1 MKSFRGFTTLVK
13 GIGLALL
20 SLVLVA
26 CGGDDN
32 KKKNVTVS
40 VTPATA
46 TVKVGM
52 TQSFAATVA
61 GTKNTSVTWSVDQA
75 NGGTI
80 TATGVYT
87 APNTPGT
94 YNVTATSVSDNT
106 KKASATVTVTP
117 LDKTSVRVFHGS
129 ADAPKVNL
137 WVNGAVAVSNLDYQ
151 QSTGVLELNEGTYNI
166 AVEGVIPSGN
176 ATVIGPVA
184 LALAGNTAYDVIAV
198 GAVANIEPLVLSDT
212 GSLSDATKVR
222 VRVAHLAAAA
232 PEVKVYVTAPGADL
246 AGATPLGSFAF
257 KGTLGPVEVAAGDY
271 QIRVALAD
279 DTLVYDSG
287 TVNLAAGKNLLVG
300 AVANVG
306 TGSSPISLAVLDGNN
321 VAIINDK
328 NAGADIR
335 VVHASADAPAVDVT
349 ANDADTPAIANL
361 AFPEATGYLNL
372 PAATYNFKVTPNAA
386 AEPVVIDADVP
397 LANGS
402 AYSILAVGALANIEP
417 LVLTDNNRSVATEAK
432 VRLVHASTLAG
443 NVDIYVV
450 AAGASIAN
458 AMPAFSNVP
467 FKANTG
473 YVSLAAGD
481 YDVIIAPTGTKTEA
495 IKASVS
501 LATGGVYT
509 AIARDG
515 EGLTAAL
522 GVIGLDG
529 LAPNKTQVRVI
540 HASADAPKV
549 NLWVDGGVVASG
561 LDYQKTTGYL
571 ELDAGTYE
579 IAVEGVIPGGNLTV
593 IGPVDLTF
601 NANTR
606 YDVLAVNS
614 VANIEPL
621 LLSDMGKLANGN
633 NVRVR
638 VAHLAAA
645 APEVKVHVTA
655 PGDAISDTTSLGSF
669 EFKETLGPVEVP
681 AGTYRIRVTLPDNTV
696 VFDSGSVALTSG
708 KDLLIGAVPNVGTG
722 SSPIQLI
729 VVDGANVAVL
739 SDAAAGAN
747 IRVVHAS
754 ADAPAV
760 DILANDGATPAVTN
774 LAFPMFTDYLNLPA
788 ATYNFK
794 VVPTGVTTPVV
805 INADV
810 PLTNS
815 TEYTLLAVSA
825 LADIEP
831 LLLTD
836 NNRTV
841 ATEAKV
847 RLVHG
852 STLAGNVDIYV
863 VAAGA
868 SIANATPAFSDVP
881 FKADTGYVSLAE
893 GSYDVIITPTGTK
906 TEAIKATLM
915 FENGKV
921 YTAVARD
928 GVGLTAPL
936 SVIGLDALAPQ

>member
-1 MKSFRGFTTLVK
+1 MNPFKHVSTLGK
-13 GIGLALL
+13 GLGLALL

-26 CGGDDN
+26 CGGDDDDPDVN
-32 KKKNVTVS
+32 VS

-52 TQSFAATVA
+52 TQTLSASVT
-61 GTKNTSVTWSVDQA
+61 GTRNTSVTWTVDQA

-80 TATGVYT
+80 TGTGVYT
-87 APNTPGT
+87 APETPGT
-94 YNVTATSVSDNT
+94 YNVTATSVVDNS
-106 KKASATVTVTP
+106 KKASATITVVP
-117 LDKTSVRVFHGS
+117 LDKTTVRVFHGS

-137 WVNGAVAVSNLDYQ
+137 WVDGAAAVSGLDYQ
-151 QSTGVLELNEGTYNI
+151 ESTGVLELDEGTYNI
-166 AVEGVIPSGN
+166 AVEGVIPGGN
-176 ATVIGPVA
+176 ATVIGPVD
-184 LALAGNTAYDVIAV
+184 LTLAGNTAYDVIAV
-198 GAVANIEPLVLSDT
+198 GSVATIEPLILADT

-232 PEVKVYVTAPGADL
+232 PEVSVFVTAPDADL
-246 AGATPLGSFAF
+246 TDAAPLGTFEF
-257 KGTLGPVEVAAGDY
+257 KETLGPVEVDAGTY
-271 QIRVALAD
+271 QIRVAVAD
-279 DTLVYDSG
+279 NTVVFDSG
-287 TVNLAAGKNLLVG
+287 PVTLAAGKDLLIG

-306 TGSSPISLAVLDGNN
+306 TGSSPISLAVLDGDD

-328 NAGADIR
+328 NAGADVR

-349 ANDADTPAIANL
+349 ANDGQTPAVANL

-386 AEPVVIDADVP
+386 TEPVVINEDLA

-402 AYSILAVGALANIEP
+402 AYSVLAVGALANIEA

-432 VRLVHASTLAG
+432 VRLVHGSTLAG

-450 AAGASIAN
+450 AAGAGIAN
-458 AMPAFSNVP
+458 ANPAFSNVP
-467 FKANTG
+467 FKEDTG

-501 LATGGVYT
+501 LENGGVYT

-515 EGLTAAL
+515 EGLTASL

-529 LAPNKTQVRVI
+529 LAPNKAQVRVI
-540 HASADAPKV
+540 HASSDAPKV
-549 NLWVDGGVVASG
+549 NLWVDGAQAATG
-561 LDYQKTTGYL
+561 LDYQKTTGFL
-571 ELDAGTYE
+571 ELEAGSHS
-579 IAVEGVIPGGNLTV
+579 IAVEAIVPSGNLTV

-614 VANIEPL
+614 TANIEPL
-621 LLSDMGKLANGN
+621 VLTDMGKLANRN

-655 PGDAISDTTSLGSF
+655 PGDAISDATSLGSF

-681 AGTYRIRVTLPDNTV
+681 AGTYRIRVTLVDNTV
-696 VFDSGSVALTSG
+696 VFDSGAVALTSG
-708 KDLLIGAVPNVGTG
+708 KDLFIGAVPNVGTG

-729 VVDGANVAVL
+729 VVDGGAVAVL
-739 SDAAAGAN
+739 SDANAGSN
-747 IRVVHAS
+747 LRVVHAS

-760 DILANDGATPAVTN
+760 DVLANNGATPAVSN
-774 LAFPMFTDYLNLPA
+774 LAFPSTTNYLNLPA

-794 VVPTGVTTPVV
+794 VVPTGATTPVV

-810 PLTNS
+810 PLANGM
-815 TEYTLLAVSA
+815 EYTLLAVDT
-825 LADIEP
+825 LASIDP

-836 NNRTV
+836 NNRKV

-847 RLVHG
+847 RLVHA

-863 VAAGA
+863 VAAGS
-868 SIANATPAFSDVP
+868 SIANAMPAFSNVP
-881 FKADTGYVSLAE
+881 FTADTGYVSLAA
-893 GSYDVIITPTGTK
+893 GYYDVIITPTGTK
-906 TEAIKATLM
+906 TEAIKATLT
-915 FENGKV
+915 FANGMV
-921 YTAVARD
+921 YTAIARD
-928 GVGLTAPL
+928 GANLTTPL
-936 SVIGLDALAPQ
+936 SVIGLDGLAPQ